1 MKGRESIIFAPV
13 KVVTGK
19 GYFDRSEIKMV
30 PQPKRKL
37 SKGRRDRR
45 RAQDAL
51 DSLDL
56 VQCSNCGEMRLPHTV
71 CPNCGHYEGREV
83 ISVSKEEKK
92 K

>member
-1 MKGRESIIFAPV
+1 
-13 KVVTGK
+13 
-19 GYFDRSEIKMV
+19 MV

-51 DSLDL
+51 QAINL

-71 CPNCGHYEGREV
+71 CPKCGQYQGREV
-83 ISVSKEEKK
+83 ISVETEKK
-92 K
+92 SK

>member
-1 MKGRESIIFAPV
+1 
-13 KVVTGK
+13 
-19 GYFDRSEIKMV
+19 MV

-45 RAQDAL
+45 RSQDAL
-51 DSLDL
+51 TAINL

-71 CPNCGHYEGREV
+71 CPKCGYYQGKEV
-83 ISVSKEEKK
+83 ISMEKESKK